1 MRNGANGAHRGPPP
15 HKGRDG
21 ENLARLAM
29 IIVFSR
35 ASRSPPYAMC
45 QSQRPSE
52 KEEEEA
58 SGANVASAETL
69 LPDGYVPYASH

>member
-1 MRNGANGAHRGPPP
+1 
-15 HKGRDG
+15 
-21 ENLARLAM
+21 
-29 IIVFSR
+29 
-35 ASRSPPYAMC
+35 MC